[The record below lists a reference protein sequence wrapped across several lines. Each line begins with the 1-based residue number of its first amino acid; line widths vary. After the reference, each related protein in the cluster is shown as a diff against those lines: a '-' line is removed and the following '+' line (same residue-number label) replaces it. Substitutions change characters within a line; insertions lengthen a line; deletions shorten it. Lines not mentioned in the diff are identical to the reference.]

1 MKIYTYYTESH
12 KDLFENYFSK
22 TVEDLEID
30 STIGEQECKSGSYYS
45 DGWKTTTMK
54 KVDVFIKAVN
64 ENMGD
69 IFVFSDVDIQFFGPI
84 KDALI
89 QELGEFD
96 IAIQNDYN
104 GGLCSGFFVCRGNER
119 TLKMFESMRDNHDQ
133 YLEDQHALNMNL
145 NHCNYT
151 VLSTRF
157 WTFGSFG
164 TQWKNQNFD
173 IPDNLLMHHSN
184 WVEGIDKKVELLKIV
199 RFKNNLKRQNL
210 LGKQDYQK
218 FLNTFFQ
225 EFRPNPTYPVYPP
238 YHTGK
243 YIEGFFFDYYNSS
256 KPNKDIYYIPV
267 DWTTCYIQNVSLSL
281 LQEKLLSLDK
291 TKNYF
296 TVSQHDDAIKEHFP
310 YDVIKFSA
318 GGNMPGIPIPLV
330 CSPIPDSIKV
340 TKDKDIFCSFV
351 GSITHPIRQ
360 QMVSILSNNKKYNLQ
375 YKNWTDKVSQSD
387 LTNFIDI
394 TSRSIFTL
402 CPRGYGK
409 NSFRMYEAMQL
420 GSIPVYIYDEDW
432 RAFTDT
438 INWNDFSVSIHTSDL
453 NNIDNILSNIS
464 GDKIKQMQENVIKAY
479 DNYFSL
485 DSMSKQIINKL

>member
-12 KDLFENYFSK
+12 KDLFESYFSK

-45 DGWKTTTMK
+45 DGWKKTTMK

-64 ENMGD
+64 ENIGD

-89 QELGEFD
+89 QELGDFD

-119 TLKMFESMRDNHDQ
+119 TLRMFESMRDNHDQ

-151 VLSTRF
+151 ILSTRF

-164 TQWKNQNFD
+164 TQWKGQNFE

-199 RFKNNLKRQNL
+199 RFKNNLKKQNL
-210 LGKQDYQK
+210 HGKDEYQL
-218 FLNTFFQ
+218 FLNNFFQ
-225 EFRPNPTYPVYPP
+225 EFRPEPTYPVYPP

-243 YIEGFFFDYYNSS
+243 YIEGFFFDYYN
-256 KPNKDIYYIPV
+256 KNLNKDIYYIPV

-291 TKNYF
+291 DKKYF
-296 TVSQHDDAIKEHFP
+296 TVSQHDDAIKEYFP
-310 YDVIKFSA
+310 YEVIKFSA
-318 GGNMPGIPIPLV
+318 GGNMSGIPIPLV
-330 CSPIPDSIKV
+330 CSPIPESIKV
-340 TKDKDIFCSFV
+340 IRDKDIFCSFV
-351 GSITHPIRQ
+351 GSLTHPIRQ
-360 QMVSILSNNKKYNLQ
+360 KMVSILDKNSKYNLQ
-375 YKNWTDKVSQSD
+375 YKTWTDKVSQSD

-438 INWNDFSVSIHTSDL
+438 INWDEFSISIHSSNL
-453 NNIDNILSNIS
+453 NNIDSILSNIS
-464 GDKIKQMQENVIKAY
+464 DDKIKQMQVNVIKTY
-479 DNYFSL
+479 DDYFSL
-485 DSMSKQIINKL
+485 ESMSKQIIDKL